1 MQNEHVF
8 REYQQRSVRC
18 PHTINSLLSPSGGLF
33 ISSPFEGGLIDTRG
47 LFERGGLFHLE
58 TTVVSLLH
66 KVLEYKVE
74 KLKYKMF

>member
-8 REYQQRSVRC
+8 REYQQRSVRR

-66 KVLEYKVE
+66 KVLQYKVE